1 MKLMYNLER
10 KFGRFAIKNLSL
22 VLIACYGVGY
32 LIQFTVPN
40 VMDYLTLDPYAII
53 HGEVWRLL
61 SWIFITPQ
69 DNLFFVAIMLL
80 FYYSIGTSLE
90 RTWGAFQYN
99 VYIFSGL
106 IFTVLGSFLMM
117 GYCYLFRG
125 TELSVV
131 SSAPGAMEY
140 YFRVLSYSFSTYYVN
155 MSIFLAYA
163 VTFPDHTVLLMFIIP
178 IKMKWMAIVYVALL
192 AFEIV
197 GGVTG
202 SQFGFVYPFAIGSSL
217 LNFIVF
223 FFGTRK
229 GLMKNK
235 AQREYT
241 KTVNNAKKEQRK
253 ASSMGLVKHKCALCG
268 KTEKDGDHLVFRY
281 CSKCNGNFE
290 FCQDHIYTHIHK
302 E

>member
-1 MKLMYNLER
+1 MKLIYKLER
-10 KFGRFAIKNLSL
+10 KIGHFAIKNLSL

-32 LIQFTVPN
+32 LLRFTVPN
-40 VMDYLTLDPYAII
+40 VVEYLTLDPYAII
-53 HGEVWRLL
+53 HGQVWRLL

-69 DNLFFVAIMLL
+69 DNIFFVAIMML
-80 FYYSIGTSLE
+80 FYYSIGTALE

-99 VYIFSGL
+99 LYIFSGL
-106 IFTVLGSFLMM
+106 FFTVLGSFAMM

-125 TELSVV
+125 TELSVI
-131 SSAPGAMEY
+131 STAPGAMEY
-140 YFRVLSYSFSTYYVN
+140 YFRVLSYSYSTYYVN

-163 VTFPDHTVLLMFIIP
+163 LTFPEHKVLLMFIIP
-178 IKMKWMAIVYVALL
+178 IKMKWMAIVYAVMIGSTIIEGL
-192 AFEIV
+192 
-197 GGVTG
+197 TG

-229 GLMKNK
+229 GLRKSK
-235 AQREYT
+235 AQKEYT
-241 KTVNNAKKEQRK
+241 KTVNNVKKEQQR
-253 ASSMGLVKHKCALCG
+253 AAYMGLTKHKCALCG
-268 KTEKDGDHLVFRY
+268 KTEKDGEHLVFRY

>member
-1 MKLMYNLER
+1 MNLMYKLEK
-10 KFGRFAIKNLSL
+10 KFGHLAIKNLSL

-32 LIQFTVPN
+32 LIQFIVPN

-53 HGEVWRLL
+53 HGQVWRLL

-106 IFTVLGSFLMM
+106 FFTVLGSFLMM

-125 TELSVV
+125 TELGVV
-131 SSAPGAMEY
+131 STAQGAMEY

-163 VTFPDHTVLLMFIIP
+163 VTFPDHQVLLMFIIP
-178 IKMKWMAIVYVALL
+178 IKVKWMAIVYVALL
-192 AFEIV
+192 AFGIV
-197 GGVTG
+197 GGLMG
-202 SQFGFVYPFAIGSSL
+202 NQFGFVYPFAIGSSL

-223 FFGTRK
+223 FLGTRK
-229 GLMKNK
+229 GLRKSK
-235 AQREYT
+235 AQKEYT
-241 KTVNNAKKEQRK
+241 KTVNNMKKEQKK